1 MLIMIAAAAV
11 LGIVALGLFLAF
23 IWRRVVP
30 TNMVHIV
37 QSSKKTV
44 SYGRGRE
51 AGNTYY
57 EVPSFIPVFG
67 VTVTQ
72 FPESIFDIS
81 LRDYEAYDTGRLP
94 FVVDI
99 KAFFRIAD
107 SQIAAQRVANFP
119 ELQNQLMGVLQGAVR
134 GILGNNKLENIMQ
147 DRSNLGEQFTKEV
160 NDQLQEW
167 GVTTAKMIEFMDIR
181 DSAGSQVIQN
191 MMAKEKS
198 RIEKESRVTVA
209 DNIREAEMKEIEA
222 KREIALTRTQAEQQ
236 VGIREAEAAKE
247 VGIAKE
253 KSNQEVQT
261 EAKITTEKVMEVQK
275 VQSVKQAEINK
286 EVAIVK
292 ADEDKQ
298 VRVVNAEA
306 DKQATVIK
314 AQAEKEST
322 VQIADGNL
330 IATKKSAEGIQAEGL
345 AKAEAEKAILLAPVN
360 AQLTLAKEIGENQS
374 YQAYLIEVRKV
385 EATEAVGKEM
395 AQAMREADLKVIAN
409 SGSVQNGVAS
419 LGDIF
424 TPAGGTSIAGMLEA
438 LSQTDTGK
446 ALIAGVTSKLG
457 GTPVVDDKAAAKTT
471 RGSKWAAPKE

>member
-11 LGIVALGLFLAF
+11 LGLLTLALFLAF

-44 SYGRGRE
+44 SYGRGR
-51 AGNTYY
+51 ADGNTYY
-57 EVPSFIPVFG
+57 EIPSFIPIFG

-107 SQIAAQRVANFP
+107 SQIAAQRVANFT
-119 ELQNQLMGVLQGAVR
+119 ELQGQLMGVLQGAVR

-147 DRSNLGEQFTKEV
+147 DRSNLGEMFTKEV

-181 DSAGSQVIQN
+181 DSNGPQVIQN

-253 KSNQEVQT
+253 KSNQQVQT
-261 EAKITTEKVMEVQK
+261 EAKRSEE
-275 VQSVKQAEINK
+275 
-286 EVAIVK
+286 
-292 ADEDKQ
+292 
-298 VRVVNAEA
+298 R
-306 DKQATVIK
+306 
-314 AQAEKEST
+314 
-322 VQIADGNL
+322 
-330 IATKKSAEGIQAEGL
+330 
-345 AKAEAEKAILLAPVN
+345 
-360 AQLTLAKEIGENQS
+360 
-374 YQAYLIEVRKV
+374 R
-385 EATEAVGKEM
+385 VGKEC
-395 AQAMREADLKVIAN
+395 
-409 SGSVQNGVAS
+409 
-419 LGDIF
+419 
-424 TPAGGTSIAGMLEA
+424 
-438 LSQTDTGK
+438 
-446 ALIAGVTSKLG
+446 
-457 GTPVVDDKAAAKTT
+457 
-471 RGSKWAAPKE
+471 

>member
-1 MLIMIAAAAV
+1 MLMYIIGGAAV
-11 LGIVALGLFLAF
+11 LSLFAVALFLAF

-37 QSSKKTV
+37 QSSKNTV
-44 SYGRGRE
+44 SYGRGRD

-57 EVPSFIPVFG
+57 AIPSFIPVFG
-67 VTVTQ
+67 VTVTH

-107 SQIAAQRVANFP
+107 SQIAAQRVANFT
-119 ELQNQLMGVLQGAVR
+119 ELQGQLMGVLQGAVR
-134 GILGNNKLENIMQ
+134 GILGNDRLENIMQ
-147 DRSNLGEQFTKEV
+147 DRSTLGEKFTKEV

-181 DSAGSQVIQN
+181 DTAGSQVIQN

-236 VGIREAEAAKE
+236 VGIRQAEADKE

-261 EAKITTEKVMEVQK
+261 EAKITTERLMEVKK
-275 VQSVKQAEINK
+275 VEEVKAAEIARD
-286 EVAIVK
+286 VAVVK
-292 ADEDKQ
+292 AEQDKQ
-298 VRVVNAEA
+298 VQVVQAE
-306 DKQATVIK
+306 
-314 AQAEKEST
+314 AEKEST
-322 VQIADGNL
+322 TRIAEGNL
-330 IATKKSAEGIQAEGL
+330 SATLKNAEGIQAEGA
-345 AKAEAEKAILLAPVN
+345 AKAEAEKAMLLAPVN
-360 AQLTLAKEIGENQS
+360 AQLTLAKEIGDNEG
-374 YQAYLIEVRKV
+374 YQTYLISVRNI
-385 EATEAVGKEM
+385 EATESVGKEM
-395 AQAMREADLKVIAN
+395 AGAIKAADVKIIAN
-409 SGSVQNGVAS
+409 SGDVQSGIGNLA
-419 LGDIF
+419 DIF
-424 TPAGGTSIAGMLEA
+424 TPKGGTSIGGMLEG
-438 LSQTDTGK
+438 LVQTEQGK
-446 ALIAGVTSKLG
+446 ALVNGVLAKLN
-457 GTPVVDDKAAAKTT
+457 TQPENETVPAKSTAKL
-471 RGSKWAAPKE
+471 RK

>member
-1 MLIMIAAAAV
+1 MLMYTIIGVAV
-11 LGIVALGLFLAF
+11 LALFAVALFLAF

-44 SYGRGRE
+44 SYGRGRD

-57 EVPSFIPVFG
+57 AIPSFIPFFG

-107 SQIAAQRVANFP
+107 SQIAAQRVANFT
-119 ELQNQLMGVLQGAVR
+119 ELQGQLMGVLQGAVR

-147 DRSNLGEQFTKEV
+147 DRSNLGEMFTKEV

-222 KREIALTRTQAEQQ
+222 QREIALTRTQAEQQ
-236 VGIREAEAAKE
+236 VGIRQAEADKE

-253 KSNQEVQT
+253 KSNQEVQS
-261 EAKITTEKVMEVQK
+261 EAKITTEKLMEVKK
-275 VQSVKQAEINK
+275 VEEIKAAEIARD
-286 EVAIVK
+286 VAVVK
-292 ADEDKQ
+292 AEQDKQ
-298 VRVVNAEA
+298 VQVVTA
-306 DKQATVIK
+306 D
-314 AQAEKEST
+314 AEKEAT
-322 VQIADGNL
+322 VRIAEGQL
-330 IATKKSAEGIQAEGL
+330 SATLKNAEGIQAEGA
-345 AKAEAEKAILLAPVN
+345 AKAEAEKAMLLAPVN
-360 AQLTLAKEIGENQS
+360 AQLTLAKEIGDNQG
-374 YQAYLIEVRKV
+374 YQTYLISVRNI

-395 AQAMREADLKVIAN
+395 AGAIKAADVKIIAN
-409 SGSVQNGVAS
+409 SGDVQSGVGNLA
-419 LGDIF
+419 DIF
-424 TPAGGTSIAGMLEA
+424 TPKGGTSIGGMLEG
-438 LSQTDTGK
+438 LVQTEQGK
-446 ALIAGVTSKLG
+446 ALVNGVLTRLNNEPETATVAAKA
-457 GTPVVDDKAAAKTT
+457 PKAAKAAK
-471 RGSKWAAPKE
+471 

>member
-1 MLIMIAAAAV
+1 MNIIIIMVAAGVLALFTLLLLLAV
-11 LGIVALGLFLAF
+11 

-37 QSSKKTV
+37 QSTKKTV

-57 EVPSFIPVFG
+57 AIPSFIPFFG
-67 VTVTQ
+67 ITVTQ

-107 SQIAAQRVANFP
+107 SQIAAQRVANFQ
-119 ELQNQLMGVLQGAVR
+119 ELQGQLMGVLQGAVR
-134 GILGNNKLENIMQ
+134 GILGNDRLENIMQ
-147 DRSNLGEQFTKEV
+147 DRSTLGEKFTKEV

-181 DSAGSQVIQN
+181 DSTGSQVIQN

-236 VGIREAEAAKE
+236 VGIRQAEADKE

-253 KSNQEVQT
+253 KSHQEVQT
-261 EAKITTEKVMEVQK
+261 EAKITTERVMEVNK
-275 VQSVKQAEINK
+275 VEEVKTAEIAK
-286 EVAIVK
+286 EVAVVK
-292 ADEDKQ
+292 AEQDKQ
-298 VRVVNAEA
+298 VQVVNA
-306 DKQATVIK
+306 D
-314 AQAEKEST
+314 AEKEST
-322 VQIADGNL
+322 VRIATGKLD
-330 IATKKSAEGIQAEGL
+330 ATKKDAEGIAAIGT
-345 AKAEAEKAILLAPVN
+345 AKAEAEKQMLLAPVN
-360 AQLTLAKEIGENQS
+360 AQITLATEIGSNDG

-385 EATEAVGKEM
+385 EASEVVGKEM
-395 AQAMREADLKVIAN
+395 AMAMAKADLKVIAN

-438 LSQTDTGK
+438 LSQTDQGK
-446 ALIAGVTSKLG
+446 ALIDGVVTKLN
-457 GTPVVDDKAAAKTT
+457 TAPTKKA
-471 RGSKWAAPKE
+471 

>member
-1 MLIMIAAAAV
+1 MNIIIMMTAAGVLALLTLTLLLAV
-11 LGIVALGLFLAF
+11 

-37 QSSKKTV
+37 QSTKKTV

-57 EVPSFIPVFG
+57 AIPSFIPLFG
-67 VTVTQ
+67 ITVTQ

-107 SQIAAQRVANFP
+107 SQIAAQRVANFQ
-119 ELQNQLMGVLQGAVR
+119 ELQGQLMGVLQGAVR
-134 GILGNNKLENIMQ
+134 GILGNDRLENIMQ
-147 DRSNLGEQFTKEV
+147 DRSTLGEKFTKEV

-236 VGIREAEAAKE
+236 VGIRQAEADKE

-253 KSNQEVQT
+253 KSHQEVQT
-261 EAKITTEKVMEVQK
+261 EAKITTERVMEVRK
-275 VQSVKQAEINK
+275 VEEVKTAEIAK
-286 EVAIVK
+286 DVAVVK
-292 ADEDKQ
+292 AEQDKQ
-298 VRVVNAEA
+298 VQVVNA
-306 DKQATVIK
+306 D
-314 AQAEKEST
+314 AEKEST
-322 VQIADGNL
+322 VRIATGKLD
-330 IATKKSAEGIQAEGL
+330 ATKKDAEGIAAIGT
-345 AKAEAEKAILLAPVN
+345 AKAEAERQMLLAPVN
-360 AQLTLAKEIGENQS
+360 AQITLATEIGSNEG

-385 EATEAVGKEM
+385 EASEVVGKEM
-395 AQAMREADLKVIAN
+395 AMAMAKADLKVIAN

-424 TPAGGTSIAGMLEA
+424 TPSGGTSIAGMLEA
-438 LSQTDTGK
+438 LSQTDQGK
-446 ALIAGVTSKLG
+446 ALVDGVVTKLN
-457 GTPVVDDKAAAKTT
+457 T
-471 RGSKWAAPKE
+471 APKAK

>member
-1 MLIMIAAAAV
+1 MNLFILAGGVAV
-11 LGIVALGLFLAF
+11 LGIIGISLLLAF

-57 EVPSFIPVFG
+57 EIPSFIPFFG

-81 LRDYEAYDTGRLP
+81 LSDYEAYDTGRLP

-107 SQIAAQRVANFP
+107 SQIAAQRVANFM
-119 ELQNQLMGVLQGAVR
+119 ELQGQLKGVLQGAVR

-147 DRSNLGEQFTKEV
+147 DRSNLGEMFTKEV

-181 DSAGSQVIQN
+181 DSNGSQVIAN

-222 KREIALTRTQAEQQ
+222 KREVALTRTQAEQQ
-236 VGIREAEAAKE
+236 VGIRQAEADKE

-261 EAKITTEKVMEVQK
+261 EAKVTTEKVMEVKK
-275 VQSVKQAEINK
+275 VEEVKSAEIAK
-286 EVAIVK
+286 EVAVVK
-292 ADEDKQ
+292 AEQDKQ
-298 VRVVNAEA
+298 VQVVNA
-306 DKQATVIK
+306 D
-314 AQAEKEST
+314 AEKEAT
-322 VQIADGNL
+322 VRIATGKLD
-330 IATKKSAEGIQAEGL
+330 ATKKDAEGIAAVGT
-345 AKAEAEKAILLAPVN
+345 AKAEAEKQMLLAPVN
-360 AQLTLAKEIGENQS
+360 AQITLANEIGSNEG

-385 EATEAVGKEM
+385 EATEVVGKEM
-395 AQAMREADLKVIAN
+395 AQAMSKADLKVIAN

-438 LSQTDTGK
+438 LAQTEQGK
-446 ALIAGVTSKLG
+446 ALVEGVTGKLGAKGTPGVAGVPG
-457 GTPVVDDKAAAKTT
+457 AKPA
-471 RGSKWAAPKE
+471 KK

>member
-1 MLIMIAAAAV
+1 MVTELLTTAAIIV
-11 LGIVALGLFLAF
+11 PVALAVGGTGLAF

-44 SYGRGRE
+44 SYGRGRD

-57 EVPSFIPVFG
+57 EIPSFIPVFG

-99 KAFFRIAD
+99 KAFFRISD
-107 SQIAAQRVANFP
+107 SQIAAQRVANFQ
-119 ELQNQLMGVLQGAVR
+119 ELQGQLMGVLQGAVR
-134 GILGNNKLENIMQ
+134 GILGNNRLENIMQ

-181 DSAGSQVIQN
+181 DSNGSQVIQN

-236 VGIREAEAAKE
+236 VGIRQAEAEKE

-261 EAKITTEKVMEVQK
+261 EAKITTERLMEVKK
-275 VQSVKQAEINK
+275 VEEVKSAEIAK

-292 ADEDKQ
+292 AEQDKQ
-298 VRVVNAEA
+298 VQVVNA
-306 DKQATVIK
+306 D
-314 AQAEKEST
+314 AEKEAT
-322 VQIADGNL
+322 VRIAAGKLD
-330 IATKKSAEGIQAEGL
+330 ATKKDAEGIQAVGS
-345 AKAEAEKAILLAPVN
+345 AKAEAEKAMLLAPVN
-360 AQLTLAKEIGENQS
+360 AQLTLAKEIGENQN

-385 EATEAVGKEM
+385 EATEVVGKEM
-395 AQAMREADLKVIAN
+395 AAAMSKADLKVIAN

-438 LSQTDTGK
+438 LAQTDQGK
-446 ALIAGVTSKLG
+446 ALVAGLTTKLG
-457 GTPVVDDKAAAKTT
+457 GTP
-471 RGSKWAAPKE
+471 AAPKKSAK

>member
-1 MLIMIAAAAV
+1 MNLIIMMIAAGAATFFT
-11 LGIVALGLFLAF
+11 LLLLLAV

-37 QSSKKTV
+37 QSTKKTV

-57 EVPSFIPVFG
+57 AIPSFIPFFG
-67 VTVTQ
+67 ITVTQ

-107 SQIAAQRVANFP
+107 SQIAAQRVANFQ
-119 ELQNQLMGVLQGAVR
+119 ELQGQLMGVLQGAVR
-134 GILGNNKLENIMQ
+134 GILGNDRLENIMQ
-147 DRSNLGEQFTKEV
+147 DRSTLGEKFTKEV

-181 DSAGSQVIQN
+181 DSTGSQVIQN

-236 VGIREAEAAKE
+236 VGIRQAEADKE

-253 KSNQEVQT
+253 KSHQEVQT
-261 EAKITTEKVMEVQK
+261 EAKITTERVMEVKK
-275 VQSVKQAEINK
+275 VEEVKTAEIAK
-286 EVAIVK
+286 EVAVVR
-292 ADEDKQ
+292 AEQDKQ
-298 VRVVNAEA
+298 VQVVNA
-306 DKQATVIK
+306 D
-314 AQAEKEST
+314 AEKEST
-322 VQIADGNL
+322 VRIATGKLD
-330 IATKKSAEGIQAEGL
+330 ATKKDAEGIAAIGT
-345 AKAEAEKAILLAPVN
+345 AKAEAEKQMLLAPVN
-360 AQLTLAKEIGENQS
+360 AQITLATEIGSNDG

-385 EATEAVGKEM
+385 EASEVVGKEM
-395 AQAMREADLKVIAN
+395 AMAMAKADLKVIAN

-424 TPAGGTSIAGMLEA
+424 SPAGGTSIAGMLEA
-438 LSQTDTGK
+438 LSQTGQGK
-446 ALIAGVTSKLG
+446 ALVDGVVTKLN
-457 GTPVVDDKAAAKTT
+457 TAPTKKA
-471 RGSKWAAPKE
+471 

>member
-1 MLIMIAAAAV
+1 MITELLTTAAIIVPVAIAA
-11 LGIVALGLFLAF
+11 GGTGLAF

-57 EVPSFIPVFG
+57 EIPSFIPVFG

-99 KAFFRIAD
+99 KAFFRISD
-107 SQIAAQRVANFP
+107 SQIAAQRVANFQ
-119 ELQNQLMGVLQGAVR
+119 ELQGQLMGVLQGAVR
-134 GILGNNKLENIMQ
+134 GILGNNRLENIMQ

-236 VGIREAEAAKE
+236 VGIRQAEAEKE

-261 EAKITTEKVMEVQK
+261 EAKITTERLMEVKK
-275 VQSVKQAEINK
+275 VEEVKSAEIAK

-292 ADEDKQ
+292 AEQDKQ
-298 VRVVNAEA
+298 VQVVNA
-306 DKQATVIK
+306 D
-314 AQAEKEST
+314 AEKEAT
-322 VQIADGNL
+322 VRIAAGKLD
-330 IATKKSAEGIQAEGL
+330 ATKKDAEGIQAVGN
-345 AKAEAEKAILLAPVN
+345 AKAEAEKAMLLAPVN
-360 AQLTLAKEIGENQS
+360 AQLTLAKEIGENQN

-385 EATEAVGKEM
+385 EATEVVGKEM
-395 AQAMREADLKVIAN
+395 AAAMSKADLKVIAN

-438 LSQTDTGK
+438 LAQTDQGK
-446 ALIAGVTSKLG
+446 ALVAGLTTKLG
-457 GTPVVDDKAAAKTT
+457 GTP
-471 RGSKWAAPKE
+471 AAPKKSAK

>member
-1 MLIMIAAAAV
+1 MLMYIIGGGAV
-11 LGIVALGLFLAF
+11 LAVAALALFFAF

-37 QSSKKTV
+37 QSSKNTV
-44 SYGRGRE
+44 SYGRGRD

-57 EVPSFIPVFG
+57 AIPSFIPIFG
-67 VTVTQ
+67 VTVTH

-107 SQIAAQRVANFP
+107 SQIAAQRVANFT
-119 ELQNQLMGVLQGAVR
+119 ELQGQLMGVLQGAVR
-134 GILGNNKLENIMQ
+134 GILGNDRLENIMQ
-147 DRSNLGEQFTKEV
+147 DRSTLGEKFTKEV

-181 DSAGSQVIQN
+181 DTAGSQVIQN

-236 VGIREAEAAKE
+236 VGIRQAEADKE

-261 EAKITTEKVMEVQK
+261 EAKITTERLMEVKK
-275 VQSVKQAEINK
+275 VEEVKAAEIAK
-286 EVAIVK
+286 DVAVVK
-292 ADEDKQ
+292 AEQDKQ
-298 VRVVNAEA
+298 VQVVNA
-306 DKQATVIK
+306 D
-314 AQAEKEST
+314 AEKEST
-322 VQIADGNL
+322 VRIAEGNL
-330 IATKKSAEGIQAEGL
+330 SATLKQAEGIQAEGA
-345 AKAEAEKAILLAPVN
+345 AKAEAEKAMLLAPVN
-360 AQLTLAKEIGENQS
+360 AQLTLAKEIGDNEG
-374 YQAYLIEVRKV
+374 YQTYLISVRNI
-385 EATEAVGKEM
+385 EATESVGKEM
-395 AQAMREADLKVIAN
+395 AGAIKAADVKIIAN
-409 SGSVQNGVAS
+409 SGDVQSGIGNLA
-419 LGDIF
+419 DIF
-424 TPAGGTSIAGMLEA
+424 TPKGGTSIGGMLEG
-438 LSQTDTGK
+438 LVQTDQGK
-446 ALIAGVTSKLG
+446 ALLNGVLTRLN
-457 GTPVVDDKAAAKTT
+457 TEAETVVAKAPKAPKTT
-471 RGSKWAAPKE
+471 K

>member
-1 MLIMIAAAAV
+1 MSAIILIAT
-11 LGIVALGLFLAF
+11 IVAATTILGFALLLAL

-44 SYGRGRE
+44 SYGRGR
-51 AGNTYY
+51 ADGNTYY
-57 EVPSFIPVFG
+57 AIPAFIPFFG
-67 VTVTQ
+67 VTVTS

-119 ELQNQLMGVLQGAVR
+119 ELQGQLMGVLQGAVR
-134 GILGNNKLENIMQ
+134 GILGNDRLENIMQ
-147 DRSNLGEQFTKEV
+147 DRSTLGEKFTTEV

-181 DSAGSQVIQN
+181 DATGSQVISN

-261 EAKITTEKVMEVQK
+261 EAKITTERVMEVQK
-275 VQSVKQAEINK
+275 VQNVKQAEI
-286 EVAIVK
+286 ERDVAAVK
-292 ADEDKQ
+292 AEQDKQ
-298 VRVVNAEA
+298 VQVVNA
-306 DKQATVIK
+306 QATKESQIIK
-314 AQAEKEST
+314 ADAEKEST
-322 VQIADGNL
+322 VRIADGNL
-330 IATKKSAEGIQAEGL
+330 QATLKRAEGIQAEGL

-385 EATEAVGKEM
+385 EATEVVGKEM
-395 AQAMREADLKVIAN
+395 AGAMAKADLKVIAN

-424 TPAGGTSIAGMLEA
+424 TPAGGTSLAGMLEA
-438 LSQTDTGK
+438 LGQTEQGK

-457 GTPVVDDKAAAKTT
+457 GTPAETK
-471 RGSKWAAPKE
+471 SKK

>member
-1 MLIMIAAAAV
+1 MLMYIIGGGAV
-11 LGIVALGLFLAF
+11 LAVAVLALFLAF

-44 SYGRGRE
+44 SYGRGRD

-57 EVPSFIPVFG
+57 AVPSFIPIFG

-107 SQIAAQRVANFP
+107 SQIAAQRVANFT
-119 ELQNQLMGVLQGAVR
+119 ELQGQLMGVLQGAVR
-134 GILGNNKLENIMQ
+134 GILGNDRLENIMQ
-147 DRSNLGEQFTKEV
+147 DRSTLGEKFTKEV

-181 DSAGSQVIQN
+181 DTAGSQVIQN

-222 KREIALTRTQAEQQ
+222 QREIALTRTQAEQQ
-236 VGIREAEAAKE
+236 VGIRQAEADKQ

-261 EAKITTEKVMEVQK
+261 EAKITTERLMEVKK
-275 VQSVKQAEINK
+275 VEEVKAAEIAK
-286 EVAIVK
+286 DVAVVK
-292 ADEDKQ
+292 AEQDKQ
-298 VRVVNAEA
+298 VQVVNA
-306 DKQATVIK
+306 D
-314 AQAEKEST
+314 AEKEST
-322 VQIADGNL
+322 VRIAEGQL
-330 IATKKSAEGIQAEGL
+330 SATLKNAEGIQAEGA
-345 AKAEAEKAILLAPVN
+345 AKAEAEKAMLLAPVN
-360 AQLTLAKEIGENQS
+360 AQLTLAKEIGDNEG
-374 YQAYLIEVRKV
+374 YQTYLISVRNI
-385 EATEAVGKEM
+385 EATESVGKEM
-395 AQAMREADLKVIAN
+395 AGAIKAADVKIIAN
-409 SGSVQNGVAS
+409 SGDVQSGIGNLA
-419 LGDIF
+419 DIF
-424 TPAGGTSIAGMLEA
+424 TPKGGTSIGGMLEG
-438 LSQTDTGK
+438 LVQTDQGK
-446 ALIAGVTSKLG
+446 ALVNGVLTRLNAESEAA
-457 GTPVVDDKAAAKTT
+457 TVVAKTP
-471 RGSKWAAPKE
+471 KAPKTTK

>member
-1 MLIMIAAAAV
+1 MIYLIAAGAV
-11 LGIVALGLFLAF
+11 GSLFLLTLFFAF

-37 QSSKKTV
+37 QSSKSTI

-57 EVPSFIPVFG
+57 EIPSFIPLFG
-67 VTVTQ
+67 VTVTH

-119 ELQNQLMGVLQGAVR
+119 ELQSQLMGVLQGAVR
-134 GILGNNKLENIMQ
+134 GILGNNRLENIMQ

-181 DSAGSQVIQN
+181 DSNSSQVIQN

-236 VGIREAEAAKE
+236 VGIRTAEAEKE

-253 KSNQEVQT
+253 KSNQEIQT
-261 EAKITTEKVMEVQK
+261 EAKITTEKVMEVTK
-275 VQSVKQAEINK
+275 VQSVKQAEIDK

-292 ADEDKQ
+292 ADEEKQ
-298 VRVVNAEA
+298 VQIVRA
-306 DKQATVIK
+306 D
-314 AQAEKEST
+314 AEKEST
-322 VQIADGNL
+322 VKIADGKLQETLKN
-330 IATKKSAEGIQAEGL
+330 AEGIQAVG
-345 AKAEAEKAILLAPVN
+345 AATAEAERLKLHAPVS
-360 AQLTLAKEIGENQS
+360 AQIELAEKIGSDPGYQTYLTNIRQ
-374 YQAYLIEVRKV
+374 V
-385 EATEAVGKEM
+385 EASEAIGKEM
-395 AQAMREADLKVIAN
+395 AVSLRSADLKVIAN
-409 SGSVQNGVAS
+409 GGNIGDGVSNLMDMFGAK
-419 LGDIF
+419 
-424 TPAGGTSIAGMLEA
+424 GGTQIASFIEA
-438 LSQTDTGK
+438 LGQTEAGK
-446 ALIAGVTSKLG
+446 ALVKKVTTK
-457 GTPVVDDKAAAKTT
+457 
-471 RGSKWAAPKE
+471 

>member
-1 MLIMIAAAAV
+1 MIYAIAALAV
-11 LGIVALGLFLAF
+11 VGVLVGLTLFFALLF
-23 IWRRVVP
+23 RRVVP

-57 EVPSFIPVFG
+57 EIPSFVPFLG

-181 DSAGSQVIQN
+181 DSSGSQVIQN

-236 VGIREAEAAKE
+236 VGIRQAEAEKE

-253 KSNQEVQT
+253 KSNQQVQT
-261 EAKITTEKVMEVQK
+261 EAKITTEKVMEVTK
-275 VQSVKQAEINK
+275 VQNVKQAEIDK

-292 ADEDKQ
+292 ANEQKQ
-298 VRVVNAEA
+298 VQVVNA
-306 DKQATVIK
+306 QATKEAQIIK
-314 AQAEKEST
+314 ADAEKEST
-322 VQIADGNL
+322 VRIADGNL
-330 IATKKSAEGIQAEGL
+330 QATLKQAEGIEAEGR
-345 AKAEAEKAILLAPVN
+345 AKGEAEKAILLAPVN
-360 AQLTLAKEIGENQS
+360 AQITLANEIGANEG
-374 YQAYLIEVRKV
+374 YQKYLIEIRKV
-385 EATEAVGKEM
+385 EATENVGKEM
-395 AQAMREADLKVIAN
+395 AGAMKSADLKIIAN
-409 SGSVQNGVAS
+409 SGDVQSGVGKLADVFS
-419 LGDIF
+419 
-424 TPAGGTSIAGMLEA
+424 PAGGTSIAGMLTA
-438 LSQTDTGK
+438 LSQTEEGQ
-446 ALIAGVTSKLG
+446 ALVNGVVSKLG
-457 GTPVVDDKAAAKTT
+457 GTPPVKEPTKPK
-471 RGSKWAAPKE
+471 KWSAPKE

>member
-1 MLIMIAAAAV
+1 MLMYIIGGGAV
-11 LGIVALGLFLAF
+11 LVVAVLALFLAF

-44 SYGRGRE
+44 SYGRGRD

-57 EVPSFIPVFG
+57 AVPSFIPIFG

-107 SQIAAQRVANFP
+107 SQIAAQRVANFT
-119 ELQNQLMGVLQGAVR
+119 ELQGQLMGVLQGAVR
-134 GILGNNKLENIMQ
+134 GILGNDRLENIMQ
-147 DRSNLGEQFTKEV
+147 DRSTLGEKFTKEV

-181 DSAGSQVIQN
+181 DTAGSQVIQN

-222 KREIALTRTQAEQQ
+222 QREIALTRTQAEQQ
-236 VGIREAEAAKE
+236 VGIRQAEADKQ

-253 KSNQEVQT
+253 KSNQEVQS
-261 EAKITTEKVMEVQK
+261 EAKITTERLMEVKK
-275 VQSVKQAEINK
+275 VEEVKAAEIAK
-286 EVAIVK
+286 DVAVVK
-292 ADEDKQ
+292 AEQDKQ
-298 VRVVNAEA
+298 VQVVNA
-306 DKQATVIK
+306 D
-314 AQAEKEST
+314 AEKEST
-322 VQIADGNL
+322 VRIAEGQL
-330 IATKKSAEGIQAEGL
+330 SATLKNAEGIQAEGA
-345 AKAEAEKAILLAPVN
+345 AKAEAEKAMLLAPVN
-360 AQLTLAKEIGENQS
+360 AQLTLAKEIGDNEG
-374 YQAYLIEVRKV
+374 YQTYLISVRNI
-385 EATEAVGKEM
+385 EATESVGKEM
-395 AQAMREADLKVIAN
+395 AGAIKAADVKIIAN
-409 SGSVQNGVAS
+409 SGDVQSGIGNLA
-419 LGDIF
+419 DIF
-424 TPAGGTSIAGMLEA
+424 TPKGGTSIGGMLEG
-438 LSQTDTGK
+438 LVQTDQGK
-446 ALIAGVTSKLG
+446 ALLNGVL
-457 GTPVVDDKAAAKTT
+457 T
-471 RGSKWAAPKE
+471 RLNNEAETVATKAPKAPKATK

>member
-1 MLIMIAAAAV
+1 MIIFGALIALAAIV
-11 LGIVALGLFLAF
+11 GIGIFLAF
-23 IWRRVVP
+23 LWRRVVP

-44 SYGRGRE
+44 SYGRGR
-51 AGNTYY
+51 ADGNTYY
-57 EVPSFIPVFG
+57 EIPSFIPVFG

-99 KAFFRIAD
+99 KSFFRIAD
-107 SQIAAQRVANFP
+107 SQIAAQRVANFQ
-119 ELQNQLMGVLQGAVR
+119 ELQSQLMGVLQGAVR
-134 GILGNNKLENIMQ
+134 GILSNNKLENIMQ
-147 DRSNLGEQFTKEV
+147 ERSSLGEQFTKEV
-160 NDQLQEW
+160 NEQLQEW

-181 DSAGSQVIQN
+181 DAAGSQVIQN

-209 DNIREAEMKEIEA
+209 DNIREAEMKEIES

-236 VGIREAEAAKE
+236 VGIRQAEAEKE

-253 KSNQEVQT
+253 KSNQQVQT

-275 VQSVKQAEINK
+275 VQNVKQAEIDK

-292 ADEDKQ
+292 AEQDKQ
-298 VRVVNAEA
+298 VQVVTA
-306 DKQATVIK
+306 QATKESQIIK
-314 AQAEKEST
+314 ADAEKEST
-322 VQIADGNL
+322 VRIADGNL
-330 IATKKSAEGIQAEGL
+330 QATLKQAEGIQAEGL

-360 AQLTLAKEIGENQS
+360 AQITLATEIGANEN
-374 YQAYLIEVRKV
+374 YQNYLIEIRKV

-395 AQAMREADLKVIAN
+395 AGAMKTADLKIIAN
-409 SGSVQNGVAS
+409 SGDVQSGVGKLADVFS
-419 LGDIF
+419 
-424 TPAGGTSIAGMLEA
+424 PAGGTSIAGMLTA
-438 LSQTDTGK
+438 LSQTEEGQ
-446 ALIAGVTSKLG
+446 AMVNGIVSKLG
-457 GTPVVDDKAAAKTT
+457 GTPPAKPE
-471 RGSKWAAPKE
+471 PKTKK

>member
-1 MLIMIAAAAV
+1 MSYYIIGGAALLAL
-11 LGIVALGLFLAF
+11 LGSALVLAF

-37 QSSKKTV
+37 QSSKNTV
-44 SYGRGRE
+44 SYGRGRD

-57 EVPSFIPVFG
+57 AIPSFIPFFG

-81 LRDYEAYDTGRLP
+81 LRDYEAYDAGRLP

-107 SQIAAQRVANFP
+107 SQIAAQRVANFQ
-119 ELQNQLMGVLQGAVR
+119 ELQGQLMGVLQGAVR
-134 GILGNNKLENIMQ
+134 GILGNDRLESIMQ
-147 DRSNLGEQFTKEV
+147 DRSTLGEKFTKEV

-181 DSAGSQVIQN
+181 DTAGSQVIQN

-236 VGIREAEAAKE
+236 VGIRQAEADKE

-261 EAKITTEKVMEVQK
+261 EAKITTERLMEVKK
-275 VQSVKQAEINK
+275 VEEVKAAEIAK
-286 EVAIVK
+286 EVAVVK
-292 ADEDKQ
+292 AQQDKEVQ
-298 VRVVNAEA
+298 VVNA
-306 DKQATVIK
+306 D
-314 AQAEKEST
+314 AEKEAT
-322 VQIADGNL
+322 VRIAAGKLD
-330 IATKKSAEGIQAEGL
+330 ATKKDAEGIQAVGA
-345 AKAEAEKAILLAPVN
+345 AKADAEKQMLLAPVN
-360 AQLTLAKEIGENQS
+360 AQLTLAKEIGDNQG
-374 YQAYLIEVRKV
+374 YQTYLISVRNIEASEAIGKANAEAMKV
-385 EATEAVGKEM
+385 
-395 AQAMREADLKVIAN
+395 ADIKIIAN
-409 SGSVQNGVAS
+409 SGDVQGGVAS
-419 LGDIF
+419 VADIF
-424 TPAGGTSIAGMLEA
+424 SPKGGTSIGGMLEG
-438 LSQTDTGK
+438 LVQTEQGK
-446 ALIAGVTSKLG
+446 ALVNGVLAKLNSEPAISEP
-457 GTPVVDDKAAAKTT
+457 TEP
-471 RGSKWAAPKE
+471 APKRARK

>member
-1 MLIMIAAAAV
+1 MLMYVIVGAV
-11 LGIVALGLFLAF
+11 VLTLFAVALFLAF

-44 SYGRGRE
+44 SYGRGRD

-57 EVPSFIPVFG
+57 AIPSFIPFFG

-107 SQIAAQRVANFP
+107 SQIAAQRVANFT
-119 ELQNQLMGVLQGAVR
+119 ELQGQLMGVLQGAVR

-147 DRSNLGEQFTKEV
+147 DRSNLGEMFTKEV

-222 KREIALTRTQAEQQ
+222 QREIALTRTQAEQQ
-236 VGIREAEAAKE
+236 VGIRQAEADKE

-253 KSNQEVQT
+253 KSNQEVQS
-261 EAKITTEKVMEVQK
+261 EAKITTEKLMEVKK
-275 VQSVKQAEINK
+275 VEEIKAAEIARD
-286 EVAIVK
+286 VAVVK
-292 ADEDKQ
+292 AEQDKQ
-298 VRVVNAEA
+298 VQVVTA
-306 DKQATVIK
+306 D
-314 AQAEKEST
+314 AEKEAT
-322 VQIADGNL
+322 VRIAEGQL
-330 IATKKSAEGIQAEGL
+330 SATLKNAEGIQAEGA
-345 AKAEAEKAILLAPVN
+345 AKAEAEKAMLLAPVN
-360 AQLTLAKEIGENQS
+360 AQLTLAKEIGDNEG
-374 YQAYLIEVRKV
+374 YQTYLISVRNI

-395 AQAMREADLKVIAN
+395 AGAIKAADVKIIAN
-409 SGSVQNGVAS
+409 SGDVQSGVGNLA
-419 LGDIF
+419 DIF
-424 TPAGGTSIAGMLEA
+424 TPKGGTSIGGMLEG
-438 LSQTDTGK
+438 LVQTEQGK
-446 ALIAGVTSKLG
+446 ALVNSVLTRLNNEPETATVAAKA
-457 GTPVVDDKAAAKTT
+457 PKAAKAAK
-471 RGSKWAAPKE
+471 

>member
-1 MLIMIAAAAV
+1 MIYAIAALAV
-11 LGIVALGLFLAF
+11 VGVLLGLGLFLALLF
-23 IWRRVVP
+23 RRVVP

-37 QSSKKTV
+37 QSSKKTI

-57 EVPSFIPVFG
+57 EIPSFIPVFG

-107 SQIAAQRVANFP
+107 SQIAAQRVANFS

-181 DSAGSQVIQN
+181 DSSGSQVIQN

-236 VGIREAEAAKE
+236 VGIRQAEAEKE

-253 KSNQEVQT
+253 KSNQQVQT

-275 VQSVKQAEINK
+275 VQNVKQAEIDK

-292 ADEDKQ
+292 ANEQKQ
-298 VRVVNAEA
+298 VQVVNA
-306 DKQATVIK
+306 QATKEAQIIK
-314 AQAEKEST
+314 AQAEKEAT

-330 IATKKSAEGIQAEGL
+330 QATLKQAEGIQAEGL

-360 AQLTLAKEIGENQS
+360 AQITLATEIGSNEN
-374 YQAYLIEVRKV
+374 YQKYLIEIRKV
-385 EATEAVGKEM
+385 EATENVGKEM
-395 AQAMREADLKVIAN
+395 AGAMKTADLKIIAN
-409 SGSVQNGVAS
+409 SGDVQSGVGKLADVFS
-419 LGDIF
+419 
-424 TPAGGTSIAGMLEA
+424 PAGGTSIAGMLTA
-438 LSQTDTGK
+438 LSQTEEGQ
-446 ALIAGVTSKLG
+446 ALVNGVVSKLG
-457 GTPVVDDKAAAKTT
+457 GTPPKD
-471 RGSKWAAPKE
+471 APKK

>member
-1 MLIMIAAAAV
+1 MLIFAGAIALAAV
-11 LGIVALGLFLAF
+11 SALSLFLAF

-57 EVPSFIPVFG
+57 EIPSFIPVFG

-99 KAFFRIAD
+99 KAFFRISD
-107 SQIAAQRVANFP
+107 SQIAAQRVANFQ
-119 ELQNQLMGVLQGAVR
+119 ELQGQLMGVLQGAVR
-134 GILGNNKLENIMQ
+134 GILGNNRLENIMQ

-181 DSAGSQVIQN
+181 DSNGSQVIQN

-261 EAKITTEKVMEVQK
+261 EAKITTERVMEVKK
-275 VQSVKQAEINK
+275 VEEVKAAEIARD
-286 EVAIVK
+286 VAVVK
-292 ADEDKQ
+292 AEQDKQ
-298 VRVVNAEA
+298 VQVVNAEA
-306 DKQATVIK
+306 EKEATVR
-314 AQAEKEST
+314 
-322 VQIADGNL
+322 IATGKLD
-330 IATKKSAEGIQAEGL
+330 ATKKDAEGIQAVGS
-345 AKAEAEKAILLAPVN
+345 AKAEAEKAMLLAPVN

-395 AQAMREADLKVIAN
+395 AGAMKEADLKVIAN

-438 LSQTDTGK
+438 LAQTDQGK
-446 ALIAGVTSKLG
+446 ALVAGITSKLG
-457 GTPVVDDKAAAKTT
+457 GEAP
-471 RGSKWAAPKE
+471 AAPTWQAP

>member
-1 MLIMIAAAAV
+1 MNIIIMMTAAGVLALLTLTLLLAV
-11 LGIVALGLFLAF
+11 

-37 QSSKKTV
+37 QSTKKTV

-57 EVPSFIPVFG
+57 AIPSFIPLFG
-67 VTVTQ
+67 ITVTQ

-107 SQIAAQRVANFP
+107 SQIAAQRVANFQ
-119 ELQNQLMGVLQGAVR
+119 ELQGQLMGVLQGAVR
-134 GILGNNKLENIMQ
+134 GILGNDRLENIMQ
-147 DRSNLGEQFTKEV
+147 DRSTLGEKFTKEV

-181 DSAGSQVIQN
+181 DSTGSQVIQN

-236 VGIREAEAAKE
+236 VGIRQAEADKE

-253 KSNQEVQT
+253 KSHQEVQT
-261 EAKITTEKVMEVQK
+261 EAKITTERVMEVRK
-275 VQSVKQAEINK
+275 VEEVKTAEIAK
-286 EVAIVK
+286 DVAVVK
-292 ADEDKQ
+292 AEQDKQ
-298 VRVVNAEA
+298 VQVVNA
-306 DKQATVIK
+306 D
-314 AQAEKEST
+314 AEKEST
-322 VQIADGNL
+322 VRIATGKLD
-330 IATKKSAEGIQAEGL
+330 ATKKDAEGIAAIGT
-345 AKAEAEKAILLAPVN
+345 AKAEAERQMLLAPVN
-360 AQLTLAKEIGENQS
+360 AQITLATEIGSNEG

-385 EATEAVGKEM
+385 EASEVVGKEM
-395 AQAMREADLKVIAN
+395 AMAMAKADLKVIAN

-424 TPAGGTSIAGMLEA
+424 TPSGGTSIAGMLEA
-438 LSQTDTGK
+438 LSQTDQGK
-446 ALIAGVTSKLG
+446 ALVDGVVTKLN
-457 GTPVVDDKAAAKTT
+457 T
-471 RGSKWAAPKE
+471 APKAK

>member
-181 DSAGSQVIQN
+181 DSSGSQVIQN

-247 VGIAKE
+247 FGIAKE

-360 AQLTLAKEIGENQS
+360 AQLTLAKEIGENQN
-374 YQAYLIEVRKV
+374 YQAYLIEVRRV

-424 TPAGGTSIAGMLEA
+424 TPTGGTSIAGMLEA

-446 ALIAGVTSKLG
+446 ALIGGLTSKLG
-457 GTPVVDDKAAAKTT
+457 GTPVTEAPKPAAK
-471 RGSKWAAPKE
+471 RGKWTAPKE

>member
-1 MLIMIAAAAV
+1 MLMYIIGGGVILGIAALA
-11 LGIVALGLFLAF
+11 LFLAF

-37 QSSKKTV
+37 QSTKNTV
-44 SYGRGRE
+44 SYGRGRP

-57 EVPSFIPVFG
+57 AVPSFIPIFG

-107 SQIAAQRVANFP
+107 SQIAAQRVANFV
-119 ELQNQLMGVLQGAVR
+119 ELQGQLMGVLQGAVR
-134 GILGNNKLENIMQ
+134 GILGNDRLENIMQ
-147 DRSNLGEQFTKEV
+147 DRSTLGEKFTKEV

-181 DSAGSQVIQN
+181 DTKGSEVIQN

-236 VGIREAEAAKE
+236 VGIRQAESDKE

-261 EAKITTEKVMEVQK
+261 EAKITTERLMEVKK
-275 VQSVKQAEINK
+275 VEEVKSAEIAK
-286 EVAIVK
+286 EVAV
-292 ADEDKQ
+292 
-298 VRVVNAEA
+298 VRAQQDREVQVVNA
-306 DKQATVIK
+306 D
-314 AQAEKEST
+314 AEKEST
-322 VQIADGNL
+322 VRIATGKLD
-330 IATKKSAEGIQAEGL
+330 ATKKDAEGIQAVGN
-345 AKAEAEKAILLAPVN
+345 ARAEAEKAMLLAPVN
-360 AQLTLAKEIGENQS
+360 AQLTLAKEIGENQA
-374 YQAYLIEVRKV
+374 YQTYLIEVRKV
-385 EATEAVGKEM
+385 EATQAVGIEM
-395 AQAMREADLKVIAN
+395 AGAMSKADLKIIAN
-409 SGSVQNGVAS
+409 SGDVQSGIGNLA
-419 LGDIF
+419 DIF
-424 TPAGGTSIAGMLEA
+424 TPKGGTSIGGMLEG
-438 LSQTDTGK
+438 LVQTEQGK
-446 ALIAGVTSKLG
+446 ALVSSVINRLNTESEA
-457 GTPVVDDKAAAKTT
+457 
-471 RGSKWAAPKE
+471 

>member
-1 MLIMIAAAAV
+1 MNIIIMMIAAGAATFFT
-11 LGIVALGLFLAF
+11 FLLLLAV

-37 QSSKKTV
+37 QSTKKTV

-57 EVPSFIPVFG
+57 AIPSFIPFFG
-67 VTVTQ
+67 ITVTQ

-107 SQIAAQRVANFP
+107 SQIAAQRVANFQ
-119 ELQNQLMGVLQGAVR
+119 ELQGQLMGVLQGAVR
-134 GILGNNKLENIMQ
+134 GILGNDRLENIMQ
-147 DRSNLGEQFTKEV
+147 DRSTLGEKFTKEV

-181 DSAGSQVIQN
+181 DSTGSQVIQN

-236 VGIREAEAAKE
+236 VGIRQAEADKE

-253 KSNQEVQT
+253 KSHQEVQT
-261 EAKITTEKVMEVQK
+261 EAKITTERVMEVKK
-275 VQSVKQAEINK
+275 VEEVKTAEIAK
-286 EVAIVK
+286 EVAVVR
-292 ADEDKQ
+292 AEQDKQ
-298 VRVVNAEA
+298 VQVVNA
-306 DKQATVIK
+306 D
-314 AQAEKEST
+314 AEKEST
-322 VQIADGNL
+322 VRIATGKLD
-330 IATKKSAEGIQAEGL
+330 ATKKDAEGIAAIGT
-345 AKAEAEKAILLAPVN
+345 AKAEAEKQMLLAPVN
-360 AQLTLAKEIGENQS
+360 AQITLATEIGSNDG

-385 EATEAVGKEM
+385 EASEVVGKEM
-395 AQAMREADLKVIAN
+395 AMAMAKADLKVIAN

-424 TPAGGTSIAGMLEA
+424 SPAGGTSIAGMIEA
-438 LSQTDTGK
+438 LSQTDQGK
-446 ALIAGVTSKLG
+446 ALVDGVVTKLN
-457 GTPVVDDKAAAKTT
+457 TAPTKKA
-471 RGSKWAAPKE
+471 

>member
-1 MLIMIAAAAV
+1 MLIIIAGAVAATIFAF
-11 LGIVALGLFLAF
+11 GFFLAL

-37 QSSKKTV
+37 QSSKNTV

-57 EVPSFIPVFG
+57 EIPAFVPFFG

-72 FPESIFDIS
+72 FPESVFD
-81 LRDYEAYDTGRLP
+81 LNLKDYDAYDVDRLP
-94 FVVDI
+94 FLVDI
-99 KAFFRIAD
+99 RAFFRISD
-107 SQIAAQRVANFP
+107 SQIAAQRVSNFT
-119 ELQNQLMGVLQGAVR
+119 ELQGQLSGVLQGAVR
-134 GILGNNKLENIMQ
+134 SVLAQYNLDRIMS
-147 DRSNLGEQFTKEV
+147 DRANLGKEFSNMV
-160 NDQLQEW
+160 DAGLKEW
-167 GVTTAKMIEFMDIR
+167 GVSTVKTIEFMDIR
-181 DSAGSQVIQN
+181 DARESQVIHN
-191 MMAKEKS
+191 IMAKKKS
-198 RIEKESRVTVA
+198 FIEMESRVEVA
-209 DNIREAEMKEIEA
+209 KNIQEAETKEIEA
-222 KREIALTRTQAEQQ
+222 KRQIALSRTEAEQQ
-236 VGIREAEAAKE
+236 VGIREAEKE
-247 VGIAKE
+247 KTIGIANE
-253 KSNQEVQT
+253 KNKQEVQL
-261 EAKITTEKVMEVQK
+261 EAKLTTERQMEVQK
-275 VQSVKQAEINK
+275 VQSVRQAEIDK
-286 EVAIVK
+286 DVATVK
-292 ADEDKQ
+292 AEQDKQ

-306 DKQATVIK
+306 DKQAQVIK

-385 EATEAVGKEM
+385 EATQAVGIEM
-395 AQAMREADLKVIAN
+395 AGAMAKADLKVIAN

-438 LSQTDTGK
+438 LSQTDQGK
-446 ALIAGVTSKLG
+446 ALINGVVSKLG
-457 GTPVVDDKAAAKTT
+457 STPVVDEKAAAK
-471 RGSKWAAPKE
+471 AAKK

>member
-1 MLIMIAAAAV
+1 MLMYLIGGAATLTVAV
-11 LGIVALGLFLAF
+11 LALFLAF

-44 SYGRGRE
+44 SYGRGRD

-57 EVPSFIPVFG
+57 AVPSFIPIFG

-107 SQIAAQRVANFP
+107 SQIAAQRVANFT
-119 ELQNQLMGVLQGAVR
+119 ELQGQLMGVLQGAVR
-134 GILGNNKLENIMQ
+134 GILGNDRLENIMQ
-147 DRSNLGEQFTKEV
+147 DRSTLGEKFTKEV

-181 DSAGSQVIQN
+181 DTAGSQVIQN

-222 KREIALTRTQAEQQ
+222 QREIALTRTQAEQQ
-236 VGIREAEAAKE
+236 VGIRQAEADKQ

-261 EAKITTEKVMEVQK
+261 EAKITTERLMEVKK
-275 VQSVKQAEINK
+275 VEEVKAAEIAK
-286 EVAIVK
+286 DVAVVK
-292 ADEDKQ
+292 AEQDKQ
-298 VRVVNAEA
+298 VQVVNA
-306 DKQATVIK
+306 D
-314 AQAEKEST
+314 AEREST
-322 VQIADGNL
+322 VRIADGNL
-330 IATKKSAEGIQAEGL
+330 QATLKNAEGIQAEGA
-345 AKAEAEKAILLAPVN
+345 AKAEAEKAMLLAPVN
-360 AQLTLAKEIGENQS
+360 AQLTLAKEIGDNEG
-374 YQAYLIEVRKV
+374 YQTYLISVRNI
-385 EATEAVGKEM
+385 EATESVGKEM
-395 AQAMREADLKVIAN
+395 AGAIKAADVKIIAN
-409 SGSVQNGVAS
+409 SGDVQSGIGNLA
-419 LGDIF
+419 DIF
-424 TPAGGTSIAGMLEA
+424 TPKGGTSIGGMLEG
-438 LSQTDTGK
+438 LVQTDQGK
-446 ALIAGVTSKLG
+446 ALVNGVLTRLNTESEAV
-457 GTPVVDDKAAAKTT
+457 TVPAK
-471 RGSKWAAPKE
+471 APKAPKATK